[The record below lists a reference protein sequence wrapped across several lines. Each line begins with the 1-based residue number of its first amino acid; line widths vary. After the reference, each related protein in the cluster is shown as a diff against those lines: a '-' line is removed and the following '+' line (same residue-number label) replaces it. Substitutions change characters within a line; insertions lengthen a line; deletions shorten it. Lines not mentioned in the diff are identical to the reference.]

1 MNWLLFLNSN
11 QKFLM
16 FSAFISLKECRFRR
30 GQLGL
35 KHRVAYFIRAAELKS
50 RFLIM
55 QIDRNLYHL
64 VKQELSTQRS
74 VVVKMSNISN
84 YIISDDLTGY
94 DEKLNPR
101 RLSTFELLPNKVSW
115 SCGDVNV
122 EVMDDN
128 KIIPLL
134 LRCNSEV
141 AVIKAPFDKN
151 ENQAYIF
158 DSLGNVK
165 WNLRGKI
172 PCSIHDAMFSD
183 VYYINE
189 VLCFFI
195 SKNNGVY
202 RFSFNSGTGLTG
214 DLIPSY

>member
-1 MNWLLFLNSN
+1 
-11 QKFLM
+11 M

-172 PCSIHDAMFSD
+172 PCSIHGAMFSD

>member
-1 MNWLLFLNSN
+1 M
-11 QKFLM
+11 
-16 FSAFISLKECRFRR
+16 
-30 GQLGL
+30 
-35 KHRVAYFIRAAELKS
+35 
-50 RFLIM
+50 
-55 QIDRNLYHL
+55 
-64 VKQELSTQRS
+64 KQELSTQRS

-94 DEKLNPR
+94 DKKLNPR
-101 RLSTFELLPNKVSW
+101 KLSTFEFLPNKVSW

-141 AVIKAPFDKN
+141 ALIKAPFDKN

-165 WNLRGKI
+165 WNLRDKI
-172 PCSIHDAMFSD
+172 PYSIHDAIFSD

-195 SKNNGVY
+195 QKNNGGY
-202 RFSFNSGTGLTG
+202 RFSFDSGTGLTG

>member
-1 MNWLLFLNSN
+1 M
-11 QKFLM
+11 
-16 FSAFISLKECRFRR
+16 
-30 GQLGL
+30 
-35 KHRVAYFIRAAELKS
+35 
-50 RFLIM
+50 
-55 QIDRNLYHL
+55 
-64 VKQELSTQRS
+64 KQELSTQRS

-101 RLSTFELLPNKVSW
+101 RLSTFELWPNKVSW